1 MKKLLY
7 LFGAALLVL
16 TSCSKDDETADVASE
31 TLLPKKIIITDVE
44 DGDSGS
50 YTYTLTYDGN
60 KLKDISVSDAS
71 RTVYTYTGDVIT
83 KVELFRSSVLVSTD
97 VYAYENGKLISK
109 ITTPAFNATS
119 QEKLTFVY
127 NANGT
132 VNVNESEIINK
143 AEIKYDTT
151 TLYTFS
157 NGNIAS
163 SEYIDGEREK
173 ITSKYDDK
181 KSPFYNITGL
191 KLLLDLDKLSLGV
204 ENELYFDYYSANN
217 LLNSTTVNYD
227 SSGKIIQTAT
237 LAVTNKYNAAGFLS
251 EAFSGDSKDSFKI
264 EITY

>member
-1 MKKLLY
+1 MRKLLY
-7 LFGAALLVL
+7 LFSASLLVL
-16 TSCSKDDETADVASE
+16 ASCSKDDDTADVASE

-44 DGDSGS
+44 DGLSGS
-50 YTYTLTYDGN
+50 YTYTLSYDGN

-83 KVELFRSSVLVSTD
+83 KVELFRSSVLISTD

-132 VNVNESEIINK
+132 VNANQSEIINK
-143 AEIKYDTT
+143 VEIKYDTT

-157 NGNIAS
+157 NGNIAT
-163 SEYIDGEREK
+163 SEFIDGEKEK
-173 ITSKYDDK
+173 STCIYDDK

-204 ENELYFDYYSANN
+204 ENEVYFDYYSANN
-217 LLNSTTVNYD
+217 LLKNTTVNYD
-227 SSGKIIQTAT
+227 SSGKIIQTVIVAT
-237 LAVTNKYNAAGFLS
+237 TNKYNTAGFLS
-251 EAFSGDSKDSFKI
+251 EAFSGDSKNSFKI

>member
-16 TSCSKDDETADVASE
+16 TSCSKDDETANVASE

-44 DGDSGS
+44 NGTSGS

-83 KVELFRSSVLVSTD
+83 KVESFRSSKLVSTD

-109 ITTPAFNATS
+109 ITTPAVGTI
-119 QEKLTFVY
+119 QEKLTLVY

-132 VNVNESEIINK
+132 VNANQSQIINK
-143 AEIKYDTT
+143 KEIKYDTT
-151 TLYTFS
+151 TLYTFL

-163 SEYIDGEREK
+163 TELIDGKKEK
-173 ITSKYDDK
+173 ITTTYDDK

-191 KLLLDLDKLSLGV
+191 KFLLDMDLLD
-204 ENELYFDYYSANN
+204 FYSANN
-217 LLNSTTVNYD
+217 MLNSTTVNYD
-227 SSGKIIQTAT
+227 SSGKIIQTVTVAI
-237 LAVTNKYNAAGFLS
+237 TNKYNAAGFLT